1 MEYKYLEYS
10 EESWIVDFSIFDF
23 TVREEEK
30 SVKTQAEIKEAVY
43 AATFLWAE
51 VTAVGWTASM
61 EKAKSSGVSIV
72 ILKNIRDW
80 ITKSDV
86 GIWYRLVGGQRDEPP
101 VA

>member
-43 AATFLWAE
+43 AATFLRA
-51 VTAVGWTASM
+51 AVGWTACM
-61 EKAKSSGVSIV
+61 EEAKSSGVSIV
-72 ILKNIRDW
+72 ILKNVRDW